1 MIKAVIVGAK
11 NLLIGLGVTFRNM
24 LTKPVTICYPEV
36 KRTMPERFRGRHF
49 LTRDENGLEK
59 CIGCSLC
66 SINCPVNCIHVV
78 SAENTEGNRISSGE
92 RYAAVYEINLL
103 RCIYCGFCEEACPV
117 DAVVLREHYEL
128 ADYDRK
134 NYIATKEDLLVYP
147 EPNEF
152 RVNFLGNTKVV
163 NK

>member
-1 MIKAVIVGAK
+1 MIGGAIQGAK
-11 NLLIGLGVTFRNM
+11 NLLIGLGVTFKNM
-24 LTKPVTICYPEV
+24 ISKPETIQYPEV
-36 KRTMPERFRGRHF
+36 KREMPERYRGRHF
-49 LTRDENGLEK
+49 LNRDENGLER

-66 SINCPVNCIHVV
+66 SINCPVGCIHVV
-78 SAENTEGNRISSGE
+78 SAENTDEHRVSPGE

-103 RCIYCGFCEEACPV
+103 RCIYCGYCEEACPV

-128 ADYDRK
+128 ADYDRNK
-134 NYIATKEDLLVYP
+134 FVLQKEELLDYP

-152 RVNFLGNTKVV
+152 RVNYLGNTHRV